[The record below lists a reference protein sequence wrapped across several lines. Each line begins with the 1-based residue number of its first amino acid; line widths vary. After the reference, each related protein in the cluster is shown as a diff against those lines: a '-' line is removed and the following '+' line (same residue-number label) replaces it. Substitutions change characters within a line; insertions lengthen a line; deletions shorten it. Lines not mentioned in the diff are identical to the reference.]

1 MSSTDSD
8 PRPTDDLGTR
18 YLRFEREGSLGWC
31 TVDRP
36 EARNA
41 LTSSMYLGVRR
52 AVDLVNA
59 DPELAALVITGVGDV
74 FIPGGEMSGR
84 HEDGNEDVIDVIGLD
99 ILPFRAVRNSRAP
112 VVSAVNGIC
121 QGGGLIIAMLS
132 DIAVASDR
140 ATFRAPE
147 TLRGLVDANL
157 SALLPAHVG
166 VAHARDLLM
175 TGRRVGADEACRLG
189 LVSRVVPHD
198 DLRRAAIDAAADL
211 LRAAPNRAEPGE
223 GAHQLPLRAGGRT
236 ELRGVADVRRGRRGL
251 RGLHREADAQLGSR
265 GVPLRRQIVTR
276 PVRSQQC
283 PE

>member
-1 MSSTDSD
+1 MTPTD
-8 PRPTDDLGTR
+8 PAERPTDDLGTP
-18 YLRFEREGSLGWC
+18 YLRFERVGSVGWC

-52 AVDLVNA
+52 AVDLVNS
-59 DPELAALVITGVGDV
+59 DPDLAALVITGVGDV

-84 HEDGNEDVIDVIGLD
+84 HDDGNEQLIDAIGLD
-99 ILPFRAVRNSRAP
+99 ILPFRTVRNSRAP
-112 VVSAVNGIC
+112 VVAAVNGIC

-166 VAHARDLLM
+166 IAHARDLLM
-175 TGRRVGADEACRLG
+175 TGRRVGAEEACRLG

-198 DLRRAAIDAAADL
+198 DLRRAALEAVAEL
-211 LRAAPNRAEPGE
+211 LRAAPNARCRVKALINSRYGVIDDMGFEASLISDEVVE
-223 GAHQLPLRAGGRT
+223 GFNAFT
-236 ELRGVADVRRGRRGL
+236 EKRSP
-251 RGLHREADAQLGSR
+251 EW
-265 GVPLRRQIVTR
+265 VPEEF
-276 PVRSQQC
+276 RSGDRL
-283 PE
+283 

>member
-1 MSSTDSD
+1 MTSTHESD
-8 PRPTDDLGTR
+8 HITDDLGTPF
-18 YLRFEREGSLGWC
+18 LRFERVGSVGWC

-41 LTSSMYLGVRR
+41 LTSAMYLGVRR
-52 AVDLVNA
+52 AVDLVNG

-84 HEDGNEDVIDVIGLD
+84 HDDGNAELIDVIGYD
-99 ILPFRAVRNSRAP
+99 VLPFRTIRNSRAP
-112 VVSAVNGIC
+112 IVAAVNGIC

-147 TLRGLVDANL
+147 TLRGIVDANL

-166 VAHARDLLM
+166 IAYARDLLM
-175 TGRRVGADEACRLG
+175 SGRRLAADEACRIG

-198 DLRRAAIDAAADL
+198 DLGRGALDAAAEL
-211 LRAAPNRAEPGE
+211 LRAAPDARSRVKALINSRYGVVDEITFHASLESDEIVEGFRAFTEKRTPDWVPE
-223 GAHQLPLRAGGRT
+223 EFRSGGR
-236 ELRGVADVRRGRRGL
+236 L
-251 RGLHREADAQLGSR
+251 
-265 GVPLRRQIVTR
+265 
-276 PVRSQQC
+276 
-283 PE
+283 

>member
-52 AVDLVNA
+52 AVDLVNV

-211 LRAAPNRAEPGE
+211 LRVVPNARSRVKALINSRYGLVDEQSFEASLTSDEVVEGFAAFTEKRTPSWVPEEFRS
-223 GAHQLPLRAGGRT
+223 GGR
-236 ELRGVADVRRGRRGL
+236 L
-251 RGLHREADAQLGSR
+251 
-265 GVPLRRQIVTR
+265 
-276 PVRSQQC
+276 
-283 PE
+283 

>member
-1 MSSTDSD
+1 MTSIHSSGHETI
-8 PRPTDDLGTR
+8 DLGTPH
-18 YLRFEREGSLGWC
+18 LRFERVGSVGWC

-41 LTSSMYLGVRR
+41 LTSAMYLGVRR
-52 AVDLVNA
+52 AVDLVNRDA
-59 DPELAALVITGVGDV
+59 RLAALVITGVEDV

-84 HEDGNEDVIDVIGLD
+84 HEDGDQALIDAIGIDV
-99 ILPFRAVRNSRAP
+99 LPFRTIRNSRAP

-147 TLRGLVDANL
+147 TLRGVVDANL

-166 VAHARDLLM
+166 IAYARDLLM
-175 TGRRVGADEACRLG
+175 SGRRIGAHDACRIG

-198 DLRRAAIDAAADL
+198 ELRQRALEAVGEL
-211 LRAAPNRAEPGE
+211 LRAAPDARSRVKSIINSRYGVIDEITFHASLESDEVVEGFRAFTEKRSPSWVPE
-223 GAHQLPLRAGGRT
+223 EFRSSGR
-236 ELRGVADVRRGRRGL
+236 L
-251 RGLHREADAQLGSR
+251 
-265 GVPLRRQIVTR
+265 
-276 PVRSQQC
+276 
-283 PE
+283 